1 VLSERT
7 LLDRDGVQIADVT
20 CHSRRGPGDDLE
32 HAGHH
37 AVVFVRR
44 GCFVHSADGEE
55 RLLDPTRA
63 FCINTGQEQRYDH
76 PHGGGD
82 DCTSIRLAPRLL
94 ASLWGGDPTLPP
106 GALPSPPWLDLGH
119 RLLLAEAHRGHDP
132 DDLVE
137 RTILLT
143 AATLEQVDP
152 GRVAAARPV
161 TVRARRAVVDAAR
174 AVLVS
179 DPNRTL
185 AELAGT
191 LGVSPHHLSRLFHAA
206 TGHTISRHR
215 TRLRV
220 RAALERLAEGE
231 HSLAGLATDLG
242 FVDQSHL
249 TRAVRDETGHTPAAL
264 RRALNRMPDST
275 SGA

>member
-1 VLSERT
+1 MLSERT

-44 GCFVHSADGEE
+44 GCFVHSAGGVE

-63 FCINTGQEQRYDH
+63 FCLNAGQEQRYDH

-94 ASLWGGDPTLPP
+94 ASLWGGDPTLPSGP
-106 GALPSPPWLDLGH
+106 LPSPPWLDLGH
-119 RLLLAEAHRGHDP
+119 RLLLAAARRGHDP
-132 DDLVE
+132 DEVVE
-137 RTILLT
+137 RTISLT
-143 AATLEQVDP
+143 AAALEQIDP
-152 GRVAAARPV
+152 GRVAGARPA
-161 TVRARRAVVDAAR
+161 TVRARRALVDAAR
-174 AVLVS
+174 AALVS

-185 AELAGT
+185 AGLAGA
-191 LGVSPHHLSRLFHAA
+191 LDVSPHHLSRLFRAA

-215 TRLRV
+215 IRLRV
-220 RAALERLAEGE
+220 RVALERLADGE
-231 HSLAGLATDLG
+231 HDLAGLAAGLG

-249 TRAVRDETGHTPAAL
+249 SRAVRDETGHTPSAL
-264 RRALNRMPDST
+264 RRALNRMPAAT
-275 SGA
+275 LGL

>member
-1 VLSERT
+1 MLSERT
-7 LLDRDGVQIADVT
+7 LLDRDGVQIADVA
-20 CHSRRGPGDDLE
+20 CHSRRGSGDDVE

-44 GCFVHSADGEE
+44 GCFVHSANGEE

-63 FCINTGQEQRYDH
+63 FCVNTGQEQRYDH
-76 PHGGGD
+76 PHGAGD
-82 DCTSIRLAPRLL
+82 DCTSIRFAPRLL
-94 ASLWGGDPTLPP
+94 ASLWGGDPALPSGP
-106 GALPSPPWLDLGH
+106 LPSPPRLDLGH
-119 RLLLAEAHRGHDP
+119 RLLLAAARRGHDP
-132 DDLVE
+132 DELVE

-161 TVRARRAVVDAAR
+161 TVQARRALVDAAR
-174 AVLVS
+174 ALLVL

-185 AELAGT
+185 AELAGA
-191 LGVSPHHLSRLFHAA
+191 LRVSPHHLSRLFGAA

-231 HSLAGLATDLG
+231 RNLAGLAVDLG

-264 RRALNRMPDST
+264 RRALNLMPSSMT
-275 SGA
+275 S